1 MDYLTKAKEIFSN
14 DIFAS
19 ETTGI
24 EILAAEPGYAKCRL
38 EIEKKHLNALNS
50 VMGGVI
56 FTMADYAFAI
66 AANIGGDIVVTI
78 NSQISYLGSAKGKE
92 LYADARPVK
101 VGRSTCVYN
110 IDIRD
115 ELDTQVACVSVTG
128 FVKSKQ

>member
-50 VMGGVI
+50 VM
-56 FTMADYAFAI
+56 
-66 AANIGGDIVVTI
+66 
-78 NSQISYLGSAKGKE
+78 
-92 LYADARPVK
+92 
-101 VGRSTCVYN
+101 
-110 IDIRD
+110 
-115 ELDTQVACVSVTG
+115 
-128 FVKSKQ
+128 